1 MKILAKRDAAMKRR
15 EFNRNALAGAG
26 GAMLASL
33 FTDATAL
40 RASAREIE
48 SGNPLVPVD
57 DATAG
62 SLTDVEGLKVGHF
75 TETKRTT
82 GCTVVIAE
90 HGAVAGVDVRGG
102 APGTRETDLL
112 NPVNSVQ
119 QVFAVVISGGSA
131 FGLDTASGV
140 MRYLDEKNIGYKLGP
155 LNVPIVP
162 AAILFDLG
170 VGDPKIRPTAESGY
184 QACIAATSGPVAEG
198 SVGAGAGAT
207 IGKFFGPQWAMK
219 AGLGTCS
226 IRVGDT
232 GVVVGAMAAV
242 NAAGDIYDPANGK
255 ILAGARSPRGEG
267 FLNAMEAILGGYA
280 VVAPAPGTNTTLG
293 VVATNATLNKD
304 EATKMA
310 QMAQDGLARTINPSH
325 TPFDGDT
332 IFSLATGTLKAKVNV
347 GAIGAIAAVA
357 VSRAIVRAITQASGI
372 PGYPSYADIRAGKQ
386 K

>member
-1 MKILAKRDAAMKRR
+1 MKRR
-15 EFNRNALAGAG
+15 EFNRGVLAGAG
-26 GAMLASL
+26 GAFIASL
-33 FTDATAL
+33 FADATAL
-40 RASAREIE
+40 PASARPIE
-48 SGNPLVPVD
+48 FGNAIAAPD
-57 DATAG
+57 EAAG

-75 TETKRTT
+75 TETRRPT

-119 QVFAVVISGGSA
+119 QVFAVVLSGGSA

-140 MRYLDEKNIGYKLGP
+140 MRYLDERSIGFKGMGP
-155 LNVPIVP
+155 NVPIVP
-162 AAILFDLG
+162 AAILYDLG

-184 QACIAATSGPVAEG
+184 QACVAATSCAVAEG
-198 SVGAGAGAT
+198 NVGAGAGAT
-207 IGKFFGPQWAMK
+207 IGKFFGPQFAMK
-219 AGLGTCS
+219 GGLGTCS

-232 GVVVGAMAAV
+232 GVVVAAMAAV
-242 NAAGDIYDPANGK
+242 NAAGDIYDPGTGK
-255 ILAGARSPRGEG
+255 ILAGARSPKGDG
-267 FLNAMEAILGGYA
+267 FTNATGKILGGYA
-280 VVAPAPGTNTTLG
+280 VVAPASGTNTTLG

-357 VSRAIVRAITQASGI
+357 VSRAIVRAITQARGI
-372 PGYPSYADIRAGKQ
+372 PGYPSYADIRAGMQ